1 MGKPIESRQIRKKK
15 VVYTSPTFC
24 QLITLVTLH
33 NGLQYEEWR
42 VKRLWRGTVPFATR
56 LQLENDIYPI
66 TIYNK
71 SRFVNRFVLFAVQM
85 FRDWWMLFLDYLRA
99 FSYGIC
105 FVTKIGMVSVTILVI
120 LVLADIFV
128 RLKHG

>member
-1 MGKPIESRQIRKKK
+1 
-15 VVYTSPTFC
+15 
-24 QLITLVTLH
+24 
-33 NGLQYEEWR
+33 
-42 VKRLWRGTVPFATR
+42 
-56 LQLENDIYPI
+56 
-66 TIYNK
+66 
-71 SRFVNRFVLFAVQM
+71 
-85 FRDWWMLFLDYLRA
+85 MLFLDYLRA